1 MEEMLVVMG
10 VVAVVAWWMHSGSE
24 PAKPQPTQA
33 AVVEPATPAP
43 APATLAPA
51 APAQSNSQ

>member
-24 PAKPQPTQA
+24 PAKPQPTHA
-33 AVVEPATPAP
+33 AVVEPAAP
-43 APATLAPA
+43 APATPALETPAPA
-51 APAQSNSQ
+51 TSKQ